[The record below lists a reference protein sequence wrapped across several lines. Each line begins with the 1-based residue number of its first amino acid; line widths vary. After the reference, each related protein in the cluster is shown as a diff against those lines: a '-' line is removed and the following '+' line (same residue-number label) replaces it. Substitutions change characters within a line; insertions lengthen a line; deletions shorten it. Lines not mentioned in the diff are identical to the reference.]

1 MAFFYTCENLSSHI
15 SIFDTALTAQNK
27 LVIKS
32 LVNPIINHVTI
43 VVMDVDAT
51 VMVFIRASVVHM
63 MVSIVVKDL
72 PVVEDDVSVIVS
84 VQIAMSRDVIPTT
97 AADVIVDVI
106 DIVVIILVV
115 EIIRTMFMMIVIVMI
130 IIIFVLI

>member
-1 MAFFYTCENLSSHI
+1 
-15 SIFDTALTAQNK
+15 
-27 LVIKS
+27 
-32 LVNPIINHVTI
+32 
-43 VVMDVDAT
+43 MDVDAT

-84 VQIAMSRDVIPTT
+84 VQIAMSIDVIPTT